1 MKSAKKQLEE
11 KMEEVKKFPGIV
23 PPVITVFD
31 SQGEIDGE
39 RTKKFIQHLID
50 EGVHGIFVAG
60 STGES
65 ALMNMKQRKEI
76 IDIGVEAAEGKVP
89 LFAGTGHNST
99 RIAVELSKYAQDAGA
114 DGVLVFLPH
123 YPRPTQEGIYNHYQT
138 VAEAVNIPLFV
149 YNWPGQYG
157 LDIEPETVACLAKDG
172 YIQGIKD
179 THIDIDHTAEI
190 IRLTEG
196 KITVW
201 TGFESKI
208 LPALCLGANG
218 SVCTIGNIIPREV
231 VEIYDLFQQGKIKEA
246 AKKQLSIFGLA
257 NVLFERHDMQPL
269 KEGIKM
275 LGYDVGDSLMPT
287 SEVSPEIKEKIREEL
302 RKLGKS
308 EIMRQ

>member
-11 KMEEVKKFPGIV
+11 KMEEVRKFPGIV

-31 SQGEIDGE
+31 SQGEIDGG
-39 RTKKFIQHLID
+39 RSKKFIQHLID

-65 ALMNMKQRKEI
+65 ALMNMNQRKEI
-76 IDIGVEAAEGKVP
+76 IDIGVEAARGKVP

-114 DGVLVFLPH
+114 DGVIVLLPH
-123 YPRPTQEGIYNHYQT
+123 YPRPTQEGIYNHYQAI
-138 VAEAVNIPLFV
+138 AEAVNIPLFV

-157 LDIEPETVACLAKDG
+157 LDIEPATVASLAKDG

-179 THIDIDHTAEI
+179 THVDIDHTAEI

-201 TGFESKI
+201 VGFESKI
-208 LPALCLGANG
+208 LPALCLGADG

-246 AKKQLSIFGLA
+246 ANKQLSIFGLVNA
-257 NVLFERHDMQPL
+257 LSSRHDMQPL

-275 LGYDVGDSLMPT
+275 LGYDVGDALMPT
-287 SEVSPEIKEKIREEL
+287 SEVSPDIKEKIREEL
-302 RKLGKS
+302 RKLGKL
-308 EIMRQ
+308 E

>member
-1 MKSAKKQLEE
+1 MGEG
-11 KMEEVKKFPGIV
+11 KMEERKKFSGIV

-31 SQGEIDGE
+31 SEGEIAE
-39 RTKKFIQHLID
+39 ENTKKFIQHLID

-65 ALMNMKQRKEI
+65 ALMTMKQRKKI
-76 IDIGVEAAEGKVP
+76 IDIGVESARGKVP
-89 LFAGTGHNST
+89 LFAGTGHNAT
-99 RIAVELSKYAQDAGA
+99 RITVELSKYAQEAGA
-114 DGVLVFLPH
+114 DGILVSLPH
-123 YPRPTQEGIYNHYQT
+123 YPKPTQEALYHHYQT
-138 VAEAVNIPLFV
+138 VAEEVNIPVFV

-157 LDIEPETVACLAKDG
+157 VDIEPATVANLAKDG

-179 THIDIDHTAEI
+179 THDDIDHTAEI

-201 TGFESKI
+201 VGFESKI

-231 VEIYDLFQQGKIKEA
+231 VQIYDLFQQGKIKEA

-275 LGYDVGDSLMPT
+275 LGYDVGDALMPT
-287 SEVSPEIKEKIREEL
+287 TEVSPEVKEKIREEL
-302 RKLGKS
+302 RKLGKL
-308 EIMRQ
+308 E

>member
-76 IDIGVEAAEGKVP
+76 IDIGIESAEGKVP

-123 YPRPTQEGIYNHYQT
+123 YPRPTQEGIYNHYQA

-275 LGYDVGDSLMPT
+275 LGYDVGDALMPT

>member
-50 EGVHGIFVAG
+50 EDVHGIFVAG

-123 YPRPTQEGIYNHYQT
+123 YPRPTQEGIYNHYQA

-275 LGYDVGDSLMPT
+275 LGYDVGDALMPA
-287 SEVSPEIKEKIREEL
+287 SGVSPEIKEKIREEL

>member
-123 YPRPTQEGIYNHYQT
+123 YPRPTQEGIYNHYQA

-231 VEIYDLFQQGKIKEA
+231 VEIYDLFQQGKIKEV

-275 LGYDVGDSLMPT
+275 LGYDVGDALMPT